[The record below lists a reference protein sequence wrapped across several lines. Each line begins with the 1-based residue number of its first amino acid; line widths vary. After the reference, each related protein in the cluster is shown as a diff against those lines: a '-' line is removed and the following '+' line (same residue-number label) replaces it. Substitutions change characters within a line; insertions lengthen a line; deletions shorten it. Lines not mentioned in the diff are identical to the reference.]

1 MSEVV
6 LSPKVQIFNSFR
18 KFHFMEEYK
27 TTLGEIEVANPRKDG
42 TTYDMGVCF
51 DMLIADY
58 NRVKEGK
65 KIDYPF
71 ADSDKFDWE
80 QFGADLKEI

>member
-1 MSEVV
+1 MN
-6 LSPKVQIFNSFR
+6 KAIKYR
-18 KFHFMEEYK
+18 
-27 TTLGEIEVANPRKDG
+27 